1 MSVCNIQT
9 DTPFDK
15 LVFLKGMAMSSPIAG
30 PGLER
35 LAAARS
41 AFAALEHWLASHP
54 AAAHP
59 LHWIE
64 AEEERRGREVL
75 RLMLQAHIDCRGDG
89 GVGEALAVLP
99 AGSHI
104 EIPYPH
110 KRLRTRGLV
119 TLFGPVSIQRL
130 EYSAPGQRSLYP
142 LDAVLGLPAR
152 SYSYEIQRRLVK
164 AAVKGPFDEAI
175 EAVAEATAVSI
186 PKRTA
191 EQMVR
196 EASVDFEGFYR
207 QRTARLQPQSGPLL
221 VAAVDGKGI
230 PMVKPSTAERKV
242 RLGRG
247 EKRNKKRMSTVGAV
261 FTQKP
266 NRRTPETV
274 VASLF
279 EESPGPKPPQRYHR
293 PEQKRVWASL
303 LAGKDAFIA
312 QVHAEMRRR
321 DPQHQK
327 AWIVVTD
334 GERALQCKVA
344 ATVKN
349 IELVLDL
356 LHVLEKLWA
365 VSYVFQAEGSPEARE
380 FVRERI
386 LRILRGEV
394 SQVVKGLRQMATKR
408 GLKGQKQKTVLAV
421 TAYYYRNRARMR
433 YDCYLRNGYPIAS
446 GSVEGACKNLV
457 KDRMER
463 SGMRWTLPMA
473 EAVLQ
478 LRAIYLSEHFDQYW
492 QYHVDQD
499 QKRLYQSTKWRPL
512 VAKK

>member
-1 MSVCNIQT
+1 MSIAIDV
-9 DTPFDK
+9 P
-15 LVFLKGMAMSSPIAG
+15 GM
-30 PGLER
+30 EQ
-35 LAAARS
+35 LASAARR
-41 AFAALEHWLASHP
+41 AFAELEHWLYSHT
-54 AAAHP
+54 AAANK
-59 LHWIE
+59 LHCIE
-64 AEEERRGREVL
+64 AEEEHRGREVL
-75 RLMLQAHIDCRGDG
+75 RLMLQAHIDSRGDG
-89 GVGEALAVLP
+89 CVGEALAVLP
-99 AGSHI
+99 EGSDQ
-104 EIPYPH
+104 EITYPH
-110 KRLRTRGLV
+110 KRLRSRGLV
-119 TLFGPVSIQRL
+119 TLFGAVSIRRM
-130 EYSAPGQRSLYP
+130 EYSAPGRRNLYP

-152 SYSYEIQRRLVK
+152 SYSYEIQRRLIK

-175 EAVAEATAVSI
+175 EEVADATAVSI

-191 EQMVR
+191 EQMVLQ
-196 EASVDFEGFYR
+196 ACVDFEGFYR
-207 QRTARLQPQSGPLL
+207 QRTARLQPDSGPLL
-221 VAAVDGKGI
+221 VASVDGKGI

-242 RLGRG
+242 RLGKG

-266 NRRTPETV
+266 NIRTPEAV
-274 VASLF
+274 VESLF
-279 EESPGPKPPQRYHR
+279 DESPGPRKPKRYNR

-303 LAGKDAFIA
+303 VSGKDAFIA

-321 DPQHQK
+321 DPKHK
-327 AWIVVTD
+327 KTWIVVTD

-344 ATVKN
+344 ATVAN

-365 VSYVFQAEGSPEARE
+365 VSYVFHAEGSAEARE
-380 FVRERI
+380 FVQARI
-386 LRILRGEV
+386 LRILQGEV

-408 GLKGQKQKTVLAV
+408 QLKGQRQKTISQV

-433 YDCYLRNGYPIAS
+433 YDFYLRKGYPIAS

-478 LRAIYLSEHFDQYW
+478 LRAIYLSEHFDDYW
-492 QYHVDQD
+492 QYHVDND